1 MYDELTVANSG
12 TRNIYDEVA
21 TIFMSVPYVSIYG
34 PCYILGYSH
43 PRGLEPE
50 GVRVTLRL

>member
-1 MYDELTVANSG
+1 MYDELTITSG
-12 TRNIYDEVA
+12 STRNIWDEVA
-21 TIFMSVPYVSIYG
+21 TIFMTVPHVSILG